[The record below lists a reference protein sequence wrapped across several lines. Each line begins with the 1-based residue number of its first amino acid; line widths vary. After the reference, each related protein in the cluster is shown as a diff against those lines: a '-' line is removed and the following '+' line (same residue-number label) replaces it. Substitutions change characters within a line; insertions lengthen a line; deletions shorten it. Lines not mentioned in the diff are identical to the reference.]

1 MLTAAQRAAKAGETV
16 RPGSETS
23 RHPRRAVWPLCLKI
37 PGERSVFHARHVG
50 KYHCDSPAGRRRGA
64 GRPLYV
70 EVPQVRWLLRR
81 MLPQLPGV
89 PLAGWN
95 PAERVRRLIA
105 AHK

>member
-1 MLTAAQRAAKAGETV
+1 
-16 RPGSETS
+16 
-23 RHPRRAVWPLCLKI
+23 
-37 PGERSVFHARHVG
+37 
-50 KYHCDSPAGRRRGA
+50 
-64 GRPLYV
+64 V